1 MRNAVRYATRGL
13 VALGL
18 VVAST
23 SATPARV
30 EARPAEPAAAE
41 EPAPQKCCF
50 SNPRYSGTCEVA
62 PAKGETCATVLAYLN
77 NPNSLG
83 KTYCENT
90 TIRGGWQ
97 SASCAPKK

>member
-1 MRNAVRYATRGL
+1 MRNAVCYATRGL
-13 VALGL
+13 AARGGGG
-18 VVAST
+18 AARG
-23 SATPARV
+23 ATPARV
-30 EARPAEPAAAE
+30 APRPSEASAAE
-41 EPAPQKCCF
+41 EPAAQKCCF